1 MTDLTRPTSNRA
13 VAGAAYMVGAGICFA
28 VVNVITQKVTNELGL
43 KSTTDAFWL
52 YAIAALA
59 SLPLLFRHGF
69 AAMKTQ
75 HPWMHLIR
83 VILAA
88 LGVQAWVLGL
98 SQGLPIW
105 QVIALVMTSPFF
117 VILGAKIFLK
127 EPVGKERWGAAIV
140 AFTGAMIVLQPWSTT
155 FTIYS
160 LAPIAAAIL
169 WGASSLM
176 MKRLTQSEPSETITI
191 WLLVLLTPIN
201 FGLSVSAGF
210 EWPTGMA
217 LWLLLGSGVAMM
229 LAQFLLTQAYAVA
242 DAAYVQPFDDLKLP
256 FNIIGGW
263 LAFGY
268 APAGYMWIGIAMILA
283 ASLWLLQREARSP
296 APIASRA
303 AAE

>member
-1 MTDLTRPTSNRA
+1 MTDLTRPTVNRA
-13 VAGAAYMVGAGICFA
+13 VAGAAFMVAAGICFA

-59 SLPLLFRHGF
+59 SLPLLVRHGL
-69 AAMKTQ
+69 AGMKTQ
-75 HPWMHLIR
+75 HPWQHLIR
-83 VILAA
+83 VLLAA

-98 SQGLPIW
+98 AQGLPIW

-117 VILGAKIFLK
+117 VILGAKLFLN
-127 EPVGKERWGAAIV
+127 ESVGVDRWGAAIV
-140 AFTGAMIVLQPWSTT
+140 AFIGAMIVLQPWSTT

-160 LAPIAAAIL
+160 FAPIAAAIL
-169 WGASSLM
+169 WGGASLM
-176 MKRLTQSEPSETITI
+176 MKRLTQTEAPETITI

-201 FGLSVSAGF
+201 LGLSITAGF
-210 EWPTGMA
+210 EWPTGLA
-217 LWLLLGSGVAMM
+217 LWLLIGSGLAMM
-229 LAQFLLTQAYAVA
+229 FAQYLLTKAYAAA
-242 DAAYVQPFDDLKLP
+242 DAAFVQPFDDLKLP

-283 ASLWLLQREARSP
+283 ASLWLLHREA
-296 APIASRA
+296 
-303 AAE
+303 

>member
-1 MTDLTRPTSNRA
+1 MTDLTRPTVNRA
-13 VAGAAYMVGAGICFA
+13 IAGATFMVGAGICFA

-59 SLPLLFRHGF
+59 SLPLLVRHGL
-69 AAMKTQ
+69 AGMRTQ
-75 HPWMHLIR
+75 HPWLHLFR
-83 VILAA
+83 VVLAA

-98 SQGLPIW
+98 AQGLPIW

-117 VILGAKIFLK
+117 VILGARVFLK
-127 EPVGKERWGAAIV
+127 ERVGAERWGAAIV
-140 AFTGAMIVLQPWSTT
+140 AFVGAMIVLQPWATT

-169 WGASSLM
+169 WGGASLL
-176 MKRLTQSEPSETITI
+176 MKRLTQTEPSETITI

-201 FGLSVSAGF
+201 LGLSITAGF
-210 EWPTGMA
+210 EWPTGQA
-217 LWLLLGSGVAMM
+217 LWLLVASGVAMM
-229 LAQFLLTQAYAVA
+229 FAQFLLTKAYSVA

-268 APAGYMWIGIAMILA
+268 APAGYMWVGIALILA
-283 ASLWLLQREARSP
+283 ASLWLLWREARSE
-296 APIASRA
+296 APIANRA
-303 AAE
+303 G